1 MPTERFLNLP
11 EEKQKRIIQASLTE
25 FSRVPFEE
33 VSINRIIQ
41 DAGIARGS
49 FYQYFEGKQDLRMYL
64 LGGFR
69 TCMEK
74 KVKIYLDEK
83 RGDLFQFF
91 KDALDE
97 IVKEGMCEERK
108 DVCKNVFSQM
118 RYGGDCMKDIVLT
131 SEDGKQWREEVLL
144 QMKENYYP
152 EYSLE
157 EMVLV
162 GEMLIQQIKE
172 AIANIFL
179 YEEYAD
185 QMKENYHR
193 KVDLI
198 EAGMKA
204 AKESKHV

>member
-49 FYQYFEGKQDLRMYL
+49 FYQYFEDKQDLRMYL

-69 TCMEK
+69 TCLEK
-74 KVKIYLDEK
+74 KIKIYLDEK

-97 IVKEGMCEERK
+97 IVKEGMREELK

-118 RYGGDCMKDIVLT
+118 RYGGDCMKDIVVT
-131 SEDGKQWREEVLL
+131 TEDGKQWREEVLS

-157 EMVLV
+157 ELILV

-179 YEEYAD
+179 YEEYAG
-185 QMKENYHR
+185 QMKENYYR

-204 AKESKHV
+204 AKESKYV

>member
-11 EEKQKRIIQASLTE
+11 EEKQKRIIQASLRE

-49 FYQYFEGKQDLRMYL
+49 FYQYFEDKQDLRMYL

-69 TCMEK
+69 ICLEK
-74 KVKIYLDEK
+74 KIEIYLNQK
-83 RGDLFQFF
+83 KGDLFQFF

-97 IVKEGMCEERK
+97 IVKEGMQEELK

-118 RYGGDCMKDIVLT
+118 RYGGDCMKDIVIT
-131 SEDGKQWREEVLL
+131 TEDGKQWREKVLL

-157 EMVLV
+157 ELVLV

-172 AIANIFL
+172 SIANIFL
-179 YEEYAD
+179 YEEYAEEI
-185 QMKENYHR
+185 KENYY
-193 KVDLI
+193 KKIDLI

-204 AKESKHV
+204 VKESKHV

>member
-11 EEKQKRIIQASLTE
+11 EEKQKRIIQASLRE

-49 FYQYFEGKQDLRMYL
+49 FYQYFEDKQDLRMYL

-69 TCMEK
+69 TCIET
-74 KVKIYLDEK
+74 KVKMYLDEK
-83 RGDLFQFF
+83 RGDLFRFF

-97 IVKEGMCEERK
+97 IVKEGMREELK

-118 RYGGDCMKDIVLT
+118 RYGGDCMKDIVIT
-131 SEDGKQWREEVLL
+131 TEDGKQWREEVLS

-157 EMVLV
+157 ELILV

-179 YEEYAD
+179 YEEYAE
-185 QMKENYHR
+185 QMKENYYK

-204 AKESKHV
+204 VKESKHV

>member
-49 FYQYFEGKQDLRMYL
+49 FYQYFEDKQDLRMYL

-69 TCMEK
+69 TCLEK
-74 KVKIYLDEK
+74 KIKIYLDEK

-97 IVKEGMCEERK
+97 IVKEGMREELK

-118 RYGGDCMKDIVLT
+118 RYGGDCMKDIVVT
-131 SEDGKQWREEVLL
+131 TEDGKQWREEVLSL
-144 QMKENYYP
+144 MKENYYP

-157 EMVLV
+157 ELILV

-179 YEEYAD
+179 YEEYAG
-185 QMKENYHR
+185 QMKENYYK

-198 EAGMKA
+198 QAGMKA
-204 AKESKHV
+204 VKESKHV

>member
-49 FYQYFEGKQDLRMYL
+49 FYQYFEDKQDLRMYL
-64 LGGFR
+64 FGGFR

-97 IVKEGMCEERK
+97 IVKEGMREERK

-118 RYGGDCMKDIVLT
+118 RYGSDCMKDIVLT

-162 GEMLIQQIKE
+162 GEMPIQQIKE
-172 AIANIFL
+172 AIANI
-179 YEEYAD
+179 YTKSMPD
-185 QMKENYHR
+185 K
-193 KVDLI
+193 
-198 EAGMKA
+198 
-204 AKESKHV
+204 